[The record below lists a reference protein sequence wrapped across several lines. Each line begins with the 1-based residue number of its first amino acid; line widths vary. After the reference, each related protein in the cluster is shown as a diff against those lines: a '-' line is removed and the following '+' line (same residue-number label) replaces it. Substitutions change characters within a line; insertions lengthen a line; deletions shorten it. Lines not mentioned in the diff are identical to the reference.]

1 MLTRY
6 ELAVTV
12 STSKRNDMNDSE
24 MESILLKNG
33 FTERNITH
41 MLKIISRDDEGK
53 ETFTTLIYDL
63 KKRFYAG
70 CLLILVLLMPLLI
83 MIGNSSGDV
92 KTYFMVLIFG
102 MMCLYYII
110 PMNLAWKSY
119 RFLLRVKG

>member
-1 MLTRY
+1 
-6 ELAVTV
+6 
-12 STSKRNDMNDSE
+12 MNDSE

-41 MLKIISRDDEGK
+41 MRKIISRDDEGK